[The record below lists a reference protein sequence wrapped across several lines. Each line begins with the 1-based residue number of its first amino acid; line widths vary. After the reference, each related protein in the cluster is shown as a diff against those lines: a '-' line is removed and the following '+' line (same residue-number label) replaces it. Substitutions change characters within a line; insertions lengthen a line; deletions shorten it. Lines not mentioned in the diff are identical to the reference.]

1 MDLSLVERE
10 NTILGQDFLTW
21 LWYKTD
27 NENVLFQLEDKRTF
41 TLQMEQK
48 VSVQGG
54 EGETKATATV
64 SSPGGEL
71 TEAKTGLLNGKKVN
85 KAQLLFAMDQD
96 DWLVQVNA
104 ADFGLSGL
112 KTPKVATK
120 DDDGDDP
127 DSKFLEKMFLLERC
141 LEMLDIVFT
150 QFLKLRMNKN
160 DWAEESAKVKLW
172 ING

>member
-10 NTILGQDFLTW
+10 NTLLGQDFLTW

-27 NENVLFQLEDKRTF
+27 QDNTLFQLSDKRTF
-41 TLQMEQK
+41 SVQMEQK

-71 TEAKTGLLNGKKVN
+71 NEARTGLLTGKKVN
-85 KAQLLFAMDQD
+85 KAQLLFSMDED
-96 DWLVQVNA
+96 DWLLTLNA

-112 KTPKVATK
+112 KTPKISTK
-120 DDDGDDP
+120 DDEGDDP
-127 DSKFLEKMFLLERC
+127 DAKFLEKIFLVDRC
-141 LEMLDIVFT
+141 LEMLDVIFAH
-150 QFLKLRMNKN
+150 FLKLRMSK
-160 DWAEESAKVKLW
+160 DWAEEAASVKLW

>member
-10 NTILGQDFLTW
+10 NVLLGQDFLTW

-27 NENVLFQLEDKRTF
+27 NDNPHFELEDKRTF
-41 TLQMEQK
+41 SVQMEQK

-64 SSPGGEL
+64 SSPAGEL
-71 TEAKTGLLNGKKVN
+71 NEARAGLLTGKKVN
-85 KAQLLFAMDQD
+85 KAQLLFAMDED
-96 DWLVQVNA
+96 DWLVTVNA

-112 KTPKVATK
+112 KTPKISTK
-120 DDDGDDP
+120 DDEGDDP
-127 DSKFLEKMFLLERC
+127 DAKFLEKIFLIERC
-141 LEMLDIVFT
+141 VEMVDILFAH
-150 QFLKLRMNKN
+150 FLKLRMSR
-160 DWAEESAKVKLW
+160 DWEEEAAKVKLW